1 MTILLLLNSGLILVQ
16 NFVQNRS
23 PNRLTD
29 IEWKLLKIEISE
41 TTEIQFADTSCNT
54 YIRFDNNGHYKG
66 YTGWNWYFGDYSI
79 SDSTSLSINNSGST
93 EKMGSPNCKLGES
106 LFKFFSLTREYK
118 LNSDTLIL
126 VTTENNKLY
135 FRK

>member
-1 MTILLLLNSGLILVQ
+1 MNSGFNLVP
-16 NFVQNRS
+16 NIVQNRS
-23 PNRLTD
+23 LNRLTD
-29 IEWKLLKIEISE
+29 IEWKLIKIENSE

-79 SDSTSLSINNSGST
+79 SDSASLSINNLGNT

-126 VTTENNKLY
+126 VTTENIKLY